1 MQLKNSLAMTA
12 LATLTAGL
20 LAALPLTSAAQ
31 AAWPNKPVRIVASA
45 APGGAS
51 DFVSRLVGDR
61 LSKAL
66 GQPVV
71 VDNKAGANGALGAA
85 EVARAAPDGY
95 TLLVT
100 LGDTLINNVAMY
112 KTLAYDPFKDFA
124 YITQA
129 VRSPAVISANTDLPV
144 KNLADLQKLAQQ
156 QPGKLSYGSWGPG
169 GLGHLAGEALNRKL
183 NAGMVHVPQRGEAPV
198 MADLL
203 SKTVSLGLTSAGLA
217 KPQVLAGKVTP
228 LAIMGRERSP
238 ALPNLPTMREQGFD
252 DPLFDAAVYIA
263 FLAPAKTPEPVLR
276 RLATEIR
283 AILAM
288 PDVQAALAER
298 GLDTMNTTPEQFAA
312 SHRAEFDVIIRR
324 MKEFGIQAE

>member
-1 MQLKNSLAMTA
+1 MNRP
-12 LATLTAGL
+12 LTGL
-20 LAALPLTSAAQ
+20 LAIACVALIPLASLAQ
-31 AAWPNKPVRIVASA
+31 GSTPFPNKPIRIVASA
-45 APGGAS
+45 AAGGAN
-51 DFVSRLVGDR
+51 DFVARTVGER
-61 LSKAL
+61 LSKQL

-71 VDNKAGANGALGAA
+71 VDNKAGANGALGAT

-112 KTLAYDPFKDFA
+112 KSLSYDPFKDFS

-144 KNLADLQKLAQQ
+144 KTMADFRRLAAEQR
-156 QPGKLSYGSWGPG
+156 GKLTYGSWGPG
-169 GLGHLAGEALNRKL
+169 GLGHLAGEQLNRTL
-183 NAGMVHVPQRGEAPV
+183 DAGMVHVPQRGEAPV

-217 KPQVLAGKVTP
+217 KQHVLAGKVTA

-238 ALPNLPTMREQGFD
+238 ALPQVPTMREQGFD

-263 FLAPAKTPEPVLR
+263 FVAPAKTPEPVLR
-276 RLATEIR
+276 RLTEEIR
-283 AILAM
+283 KILADPEVGRLM
-288 PDVQAALAER
+288 NER
-298 GLDTMNTTPEQFAA
+298 GLEILNSTPKEFEA
-312 SHRAEFDVIIRR
+312 SHRAEAEVILKRI
-324 MKEFGIQAE
+324 KDFGLLPQ

>member
-1 MQLKNSLAMTA
+1 MQRKQFLIAMA
-12 LATLTAGL
+12 LAST
-20 LAALPLTSAAQ
+20 LAAMPLAGHAQ
-31 AAWPNKPVRIVASA
+31 AAWPNKTVRIVASA

-51 DFVSRLVGDR
+51 DFVARLVGER
-61 LSKAL
+61 LSKSL
-66 GQPVV
+66 GQSVV

-100 LGDTLINNVAMY
+100 LGDTLINNVSMY
-112 KTLAYDPFKDFA
+112 KTLPYDPFKDFA

-129 VRSPAVISANTDLPV
+129 VRSPAVISANVDLPV
-144 KNLADLQKLAQQ
+144 KNLADFQKLAQQ
-156 QPGKLSYGSWGPG
+156 QHGKLSYGSWGPG

-217 KPQVLAGKVTP
+217 KQHVLAGKVTP

-238 ALPNLPTMREQGFD
+238 ALPNVPTMREQGFD

-263 FLAPAKTPEPVLR
+263 FLAPARTPDAVLR
-276 RLATEIR
+276 RLTTEIR
-283 AILAM
+283 SILAV
-288 PDVQAALAER
+288 PEVQAALAER
-298 GLDTMNTTPEQFAA
+298 GLETMNSTPEQFAA
-312 SHRAEFDVIIRR
+312 SHRAEFEVISRR
-324 MKEFGIQAE
+324 MKEFGIEPQ